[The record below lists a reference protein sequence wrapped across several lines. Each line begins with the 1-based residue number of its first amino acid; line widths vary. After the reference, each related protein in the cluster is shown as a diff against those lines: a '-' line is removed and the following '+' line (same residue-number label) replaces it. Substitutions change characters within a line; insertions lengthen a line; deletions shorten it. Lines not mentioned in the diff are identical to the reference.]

1 MKKVIIFIFLLS
13 IYICT
18 LSGCNTQYIPQTITI
33 DNLSWS
39 ATADIQE
46 WKTVVKES
54 GWELPEGAKLI
65 EEKQEVKSY
74 KIVGYETKYRT
85 EEYQEKIG
93 YILPTW
99 RPRYE
104 TRTRTV
110 SYQVP
115 KREAILATKY
125 YYTIDK
131 WVHLKY
137 VHLAE
142 GYTNDY
148 TVPEYNCKNNEQV
161 GEIKYKYLVHFTFN
175 GEDVAY
181 VVDKE
186 FWESLSIGHQIKVY
200 EDENYKLHINWC
212 IEE

>member
-1 MKKVIIFIFLLS
+1 MKKVIISIFLLS
-13 IYICT
+13 ICICT
-18 LSGCNTQYIPQTITI
+18 LSGCDTKYIPQTITI
-33 DNLSWS
+33 DNLSWR
-39 ATADIQE
+39 ATDDIQE
-46 WKTVVKES
+46 WKTDVKEY

-85 EEYQEKIG
+85 EEYEEKVG

-115 KREAILATKY
+115 IEKPIYATKY

-148 TVPEYNCKNNEQV
+148 TVPEYKCKENEQV
-161 GEIKYKYLVHFTFN
+161 GDIKYKYLVHFTFD

-181 VVDKE
+181 IVDKE

-200 EDENYKLHINWC
+200 EDENYKLHIDWC
-212 IEE
+212 TNK

>member
-1 MKKVIIFIFLLS
+1 MLV
-13 IYICT
+13 T
-18 LSGCNTQYIPQTITI
+18 VLSGCDNSINNIMAKTVTI
-33 DNLSWS
+33 DSLSWD
-39 ATADIQE
+39 ATAEIQE
-46 WKTVVKES
+46 WKIAVEES
-54 GWELPEGAKLI
+54 GWELPDGATLI
-65 EEKQEVKSY
+65 QEKQEAKSY

-85 EEYQEKIG
+85 EEYQEKVG

-104 TRTRTV
+104 TRTRKV

-131 WVHLKY
+131 WVHKKY

-148 TVPEYNCKNNEQV
+148 TVPAYNCKENEQV
-161 GEIKYKYLVHFTFN
+161 GEIKYKYLVHFTFD
-175 GEDVAY
+175 GENVAY

-186 FWESLSIGHQIKVY
+186 FWESLNIGHQIRVY
-200 EDENYKLHINWC
+200 EDNNYKLHIDWNTSHTRDFSR
-212 IEE
+212 E